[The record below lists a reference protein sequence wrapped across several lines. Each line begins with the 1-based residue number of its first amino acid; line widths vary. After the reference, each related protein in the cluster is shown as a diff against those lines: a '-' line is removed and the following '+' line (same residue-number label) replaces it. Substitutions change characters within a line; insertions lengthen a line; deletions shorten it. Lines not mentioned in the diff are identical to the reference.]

1 MVKRHSGCTPLD
13 IEGVLED
20 GEELVGNLLVCQGVE
35 LSEHTHARV
44 VCYPVE
50 VGDESLL
57 S

>member
-20 GEELVGNLLVCQGVE
+20 GEELVDNLLVRQGVE